1 MSSATP
7 NSDSDAA
14 NTEPD
19 RLDRIFESDD
29 AAALE
34 RRYDQWA
41 ETYDDDHDGWGW
53 AGPEVVAAT
62 ILRLGDLAETA
73 TIHDAGCGTGKA
85 GVALRRAGFR
95 GRIVGLDLSQ
105 GMLDVAAT
113 TEAYDELVKCS
124 LTELPLD
131 DDTTDGVVSSGVFT
145 HGHVGGDAFAELCR
159 ITRPDGLV
167 TVTQPVELQ
176 TAFQPF
182 ADALQSD
189 GRWTELERTTP
200 ESLHPDRDAVPQ
212 SVVTWRIGS

>member
-1 MSSATP
+1 MSSPTP
-7 NSDSDAA
+7 SPDSDAE
-14 NTEPD
+14 TEPD
-19 RLDRIFESDD
+19 RLDWIFGSND

-41 ETYDDDHDGWGW
+41 DTYDDDHDGWGW
-53 AGPEVVAAT
+53 VGPDLVAGT
-62 ILRLGDLAETA
+62 ILRLGDFTETS

-105 GMLDVAAT
+105 GMLDVAAA

-131 DDTTDGVVSSGVFT
+131 DDTIDGIVSSGVFT
-145 HGHVGGDAFAELCR
+145 HGHVGGEAFAELCR
-159 ITRPDGLV
+159 IARPDGLV
-167 TVTQPVELQ
+167 TVTQRVDLQ
-176 TAFQPF
+176 ATFQPF
-182 ADALQSD
+182 SDALQSD